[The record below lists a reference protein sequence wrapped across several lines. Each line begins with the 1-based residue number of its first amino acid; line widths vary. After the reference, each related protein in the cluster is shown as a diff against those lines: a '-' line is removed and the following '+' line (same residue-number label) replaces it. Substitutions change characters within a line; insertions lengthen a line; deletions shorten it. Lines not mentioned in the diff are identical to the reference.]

1 MSDEA
6 RRADIARVTA
16 VVLAG
21 GLGTRLRDVVADRPK
36 VLAEFH
42 GRPFLAY
49 VLDALAD
56 AGIPRAVI
64 ATGYLGAMVR
74 EALGDRHGAMEVV
87 YSEEPTPLGTG
98 GAIRLAW
105 ARCSGETALV
115 LNGDSLC
122 EASLMGLL
130 DRHAAVVAAGTLL
143 LTRVEDSS
151 RYGSVALD
159 EHGAVTR
166 FEEKRA
172 GGAPAW
178 INAGVYAFSAALI
191 ESIPVATHVSLERDV
206 LPAWVGRGLYG
217 FAGSGRFL
225 DIGVPADH
233 ARAADF
239 LTAWNAR

>member
-1 MSDEA
+1 
-6 RRADIARVTA
+6 
-16 VVLAG
+16 
-21 GLGTRLRDVVADRPK
+21 
-36 VLAEFH
+36 
-42 GRPFLAY
+42 
-49 VLDALAD
+49 
-56 AGIPRAVI
+56 
-64 ATGYLGAMVR
+64 
-74 EALGDRHGAMEVV
+74 
-87 YSEEPTPLGTG
+87 
-98 GAIRLAW
+98 
-105 ARCSGETALV
+105 V

-122 EASLMGLL
+122 EASLTGLL
-130 DRHAAVVAAGTLL
+130 DRHAAVGAAGTLL

-159 EHGAVTR
+159 EHGAVTC

-178 INAGVYAFSAALI
+178 INAGVYA
-191 ESIPVATHVSLERDV
+191 VSLERDV

-217 FAGSGRFL
+217 FAGGGRFL